1 MVKSFADSQKGNT
14 MGYIHCCGG
23 LRKTRSFRLSPQ
35 GDFVLCELDYL
46 HKCPI
51 CNNTII
57 QITRIDKDNNVS
69 TVRKSNKKGLDLF
82 KKLKSKIL
90 YEEKNYKVTNQSKFY
105 LYYNE
110 YGKKKK
116 CFSNLS
122 NLKLGLKPYI
132 Y

>member
-1 MVKSFADSQKGNT
+1 MQ
-14 MGYIHCCGG
+14 
-23 LRKTRSFRLSPQ
+23 TRP
-35 GDFVLCELDYL
+35 V
-46 HKCPI
+46 

-57 QITRIDKDNNVS
+57 QITRIDKENNVS
-69 TVRKSNKKGLDLF
+69 TVRKNNKKGIELF
-82 KKLKSKIL
+82 KKLKNKIL
-90 YEEKNYKVTNQSKFY
+90 YEEKNYKIENQNKFY
-105 LYYNE
+105 LHYNE